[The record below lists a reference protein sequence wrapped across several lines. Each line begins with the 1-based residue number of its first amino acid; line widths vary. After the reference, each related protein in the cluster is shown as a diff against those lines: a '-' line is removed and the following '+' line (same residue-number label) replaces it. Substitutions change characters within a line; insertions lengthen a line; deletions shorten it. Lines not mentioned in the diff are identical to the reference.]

1 MTSSIDFLRAVP
13 QAGEPGAFRFEVP
26 DGWQQGRGAF
36 GGLVLGAMARAAS
49 DFLDTPERPARSLT
63 GEIAGPVAAG
73 PARLVATKLREG
85 TGVSVVRVDLEQGGE
100 HLAQAVVVYGKDR
113 AATVTLSSDPPAEL
127 AAGFQHVPVVPL
139 ETPVAPVFA
148 RHFEFRPLPP
158 FPFSSGAPITTG
170 WIRLR
175 EPPPAHDAPSV
186 VFHADAWFPSLFT
199 ALDGPRPGATLAFSL
214 TFTGAPP
221 SGETPFF
228 HRGRTLAYDGG
239 YYAELRELWSPDGR
253 LIAVN
258 HQTMA
263 LIK

>member
-1 MTSSIDFLRAVP
+1 MTSSLDLLRVAR
-13 QAGEPGAFRFEVP
+13 QAGEAGLFRFEVP

-36 GGLVLGAMARAAS
+36 GGLVLGAMASAAS
-49 DFLDTPERPARSLT
+49 DFLGASERLARSLT
-63 GEIAGPVAAG
+63 GEIAGPVAVG
-73 PARLVATKLREG
+73 PASLRVTKLREG

-100 HLAQAVVVYGKDR
+100 HLAQAVVVFGKDR
-113 AATVTLSSDPPAEL
+113 AVTVALPSEPPSEL
-127 AAGFQHVPVVPL
+127 AAGWAHIPVVPADMPL
-139 ETPVAPVFA
+139 SPVFA

-158 FPFSSGAPITTG
+158 FPFSGGAPVTAG

-175 EPPPAHDAPSV
+175 EPPSAHDAPSV

-214 TFTGAPP
+214 TFTGVPP
-221 SGETPFF
+221 STDAPFF

-239 YYAELRELWSPDGR
+239 YYAELRELWSADGH
-253 LIAVN
+253 LFAVN